1 MNEEQL
7 LKAALPPVK
16 DLEPERDLW
25 PAMRRKI
32 DEQTI
37 RVPIW
42 DWALIAAVLA
52 WIAIFP
58 QSALALFY
66 HL

>member
-1 MNEEQL
+1 MNEL
-7 LKAALPPVK
+7 LKSALPPVK
-16 DLEPERDLW
+16 DLDLKHDLW
-25 PAMRRKI
+25 PAMRRRI
-32 DEQTI
+32 DERTI

-52 WIAIFP
+52 WVAIFP
-58 QSALALFY
+58 QSALALLY

>member
-1 MNEEQL
+1 MNEKEL
-7 LKAALPPVK
+7 LQSVLPPVK
-16 DLEPERDLW
+16 DLELKRDLW
-25 PAMRRKI
+25 PSMRRRI
-32 DEQTI
+32 EERTI

-42 DWALIAAVLA
+42 DWALAAGVLA

-58 QSALALFY
+58 EGAFAILY

>member
-1 MNEEQL
+1 MNEL
-7 LKAALPPVK
+7 LKSVLPPVK
-16 DLEPERDLW
+16 DLELKRDLW
-25 PAMRRKI
+25 PAMRQRI

-52 WIAIFP
+52 WVVLYP
-58 QSALALFY
+58 QGALALLY